1 MHRNSQ
7 FKSRKNCHSLAVG
20 TARAEMDKYICLHL
34 SLVIQCRRSA
44 CDNWTSSPFRCDDGW
59 QFKVIIAWRE
69 VNIRMDGSFHLG
81 IAVLEIYSKYT
92 SNSNSYARKTAQCL
106 RALAA
111 PVEGQ
116 GSNSS
121 THTGQLKTVWVSRSR
136 ASDYLFWPSQAPG
149 THMVHVHTG
158 KQILMHIN
166 TTN

>member
-34 SLVIQCRRSA
+34 SLVIQCRSA

-116 GSNSS
+116 GSSSS
-121 THTGQLKTVWVSRSR
+121 THTGQLTTVWVSLPEHQTTSFDLHRHQAHTCCMYIQ
-136 ASDYLFWPSQAPG
+136 ASKYSC
-149 THMVHVHTG
+149 T
-158 KQILMHIN
+158 
-166 TTN
+166 